1 MPNLRDYRAFIL
13 DLDGVIYRGDRL
25 LPGAREFISW
35 ADDTGRKLILLSNNS
50 FATPDEVTAK
60 LARLGAPHPEGR
72 VLTSGAAAARQIA
85 ARHPGGSVFVLGV
98 ASVERMV
105 EAEGLRAVWRDGM
118 DGPPPDALLVGLDF
132 NLSYDR
138 LRRGLRAILA
148 GADFIAVNRDPALPV
163 EDGLN
168 PGTGSIVAALEYASG
183 RTAEIVGKPAPGM
196 MFEALREMGAEASQT
211 LVVGDGLE
219 LDIVAGHAAG
229 IDATLVLSGMN
240 TRTQAEA
247 ATGQAKPDLIFGGI
261 GDLLAALQE
270 S

>member
-1 MPNLRDYRAFIL
+1 MRDYRAFIL
-13 DLDGVIYRGDRL
+13 DLDGVIYRGDGL

-35 ADDTGRKLILLSNNS
+35 ADDTGRKLIFLSNNS

-85 ARHPGGSVFVLGV
+85 VRHPGGSVYVLGV

-105 EAEGLRAVWRDGM
+105 EGEGLRVVWRDGM
-118 DGPPPDALLVGLDF
+118 DGPAPDAVLVGLDF

-148 GADFIAVNRDPALPV
+148 GADFIAVNRDPMLPV
-163 EDGLN
+163 EGGFD
-168 PGTGSIVAALEYASG
+168 PGTGSLVAALEYASG
-183 RTAEIVGKPAPGM
+183 QTAEIVGKPAPGVM
-196 MFEALREMGAEASQT
+196 LEALRAMGAEASET
-211 LVVGDGLE
+211 LVVGDGLA

-229 IDATLVLSGMN
+229 MDAALVLTGMN
-240 TRTQAEA
+240 TRAQAEV
-247 ATGQAKPDLIFGGI
+247 ATGQAKPDLIFSGI
-261 GDLLAALQE
+261 GDLLAALQRN
-270 S
+270 

>member
-1 MPNLRDYRAFIL
+1 M
-13 DLDGVIYRGDRL
+13 
-25 LPGAREFISW
+25 LPGARDFISW
-35 ADDTGRKLILLSNNS
+35 ADATGRRLIFLSNNS

-85 ARHPGGSVFVLGV
+85 ARHPGGTAFVLGV

-105 EAEGLRAVWRDGM
+105 EAEGLRTVWREGM

-148 GADFIAVNRDPALPV
+148 GADFIAVNRDPSFPV

-168 PGTGSIVAALEYASG
+168 PGTGSIVAALEYSSG
-183 RTAEIVGKPAPGM
+183 RAAEIS
-196 MFEALREMGAEASQT
+196 ASPPQ
-211 LVVGDGLE
+211 G
-219 LDIVAGHAAG
+219 
-229 IDATLVLSGMN
+229 
-240 TRTQAEA
+240 
-247 ATGQAKPDLIFGGI
+247 
-261 GDLLAALQE
+261 
-270 S
+270 

>member
-1 MPNLRDYRAFIL
+1 MRDYRAFIL
-13 DLDGVIYRGDRL
+13 DLDGVIYRGERL

-35 ADDTGRKLILLSNNS
+35 ADVTGRKLIFLSNNS

-85 ARHPGGSVFVLGV
+85 ARHPGGTVFVLGV

-105 EAEGLRAVWRDGM
+105 EAEGLRAVWREGM

-132 NLSYDR
+132 DLSYDR

-148 GADFIAVNRDPALPV
+148 GADFIAVNRDPMLPV
-163 EDGLN
+163 EGGLD
-168 PGTGSIVAALEYASG
+168 PGTGSIVAALEYSSG
-183 RTAEIVGKPAPGM
+183 RKAEIVGKPEPGVM
-196 MFEALREMGAEASQT
+196 LEALRAMSAEASET

-229 IDATLVLSGMN
+229 MDTALVLTGMS
-240 TRTQAEA
+240 TRAQAEA
-247 ATGQAKPDLIFGGI
+247 ATGQAKPDLIFDGI

-270 S
+270 ET